1 MLRMIWISSKYVR
14 IVLQNQLRI
23 TNETV
28 FAIAHVLD
36 LLNLPDYLSILH

>member
-1 MLRMIWISSKYVR
+1 MLRMIWVSSKYVR
-14 IVLQNQLRI
+14 ILLQNQVQI

-36 LLNLPDYLSILH
+36 FLNLLDYLNILH

>member
-14 IVLQNQLRI
+14 IVLQNQLQI

-36 LLNLPDYLSILH
+36 FLNLPDYLSILH